1 MKYMN
6 IRYYVILFMSYF
18 ILAVMNRPVLAIV
31 FGLMAIVYYLH
42 LLVVI
47 LTTDK
52 NINVT
57 FKKKGDQNERT
68 ER

>member
-1 MKYMN
+1 MNKVKYLN
-6 IRYYVILFMSYF
+6 FRYYVILFMIYF
-18 ILAVMNRPVLAIV
+18 ILVVMDRPVLAIV

-52 NINVT
+52 NIDVT
-57 FKKKGDQNERT
+57 FNKKER
-68 ER
+68 

>member
-1 MKYMN
+1 M
-6 IRYYVILFMSYF
+6 IYF
-18 ILAVMNRPVLAIV
+18 ILVVMDRPVLAIV

-52 NINVT
+52 NIDVT
-57 FKKKGDQNERT
+57 FNKKER
-68 ER
+68 